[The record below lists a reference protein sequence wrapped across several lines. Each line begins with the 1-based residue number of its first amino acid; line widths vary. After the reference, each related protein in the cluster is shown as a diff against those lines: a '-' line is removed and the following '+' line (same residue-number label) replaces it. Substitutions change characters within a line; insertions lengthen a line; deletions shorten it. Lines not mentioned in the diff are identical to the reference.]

1 MSGGRLVGWYPTALH
16 EEPSKTSGGSVL
28 NRTYVAAELE
38 PIERRSVFDEVVTRL
53 GDFIMS
59 SGLKS
64 GDKLP
69 AERELTESLRVGRS
83 SLREAVKALR
93 AVGAIDVVAGGGMYV
108 GHGGSKAL
116 SKPLSWAVLLN
127 ASSLQQT
134 IEAREIL
141 EVQLAPLAAERISD
155 EELTELRHLLEH
167 MRAAHND
174 PEAYLSTDVR
184 FHLTIARA
192 SKNDILCYALEML
205 QHVVSA
211 WIRRTLRTA
220 NCEPLAIEEHQ
231 TIYDA
236 LAARNAPAAREA
248 MRAHLSAA
256 SQRLQKEP

>member
-1 MSGGRLVGWYPTALH
+1 I
-16 EEPSKTSGGSVL
+16 L
-28 NRTYVAAELE
+28 NRPNVAGDLE

-53 GDFIMS
+53 GDFIMQS
-59 SGLKS
+59 ELKP

-108 GHGGSKAL
+108 GRGGSKSLA
-116 SKPLSWAVLLN
+116 KPLSWAVLLN

-134 IEAREIL
+134 VEAREIL
-141 EVQLAPLAAERISD
+141 EVQLAPLAAERVGD
-155 EELTELRHLLEH
+155 EELTELRRLLEN
-167 MRAAHND
+167 MRAARND
-174 PEAYLSTDVR
+174 PEAYLSADVQ

-211 WIRRTLRTA
+211 WIRRSMLAT
-220 NCEPLAIEEHQ
+220 NCQPLAIDEHQ
-231 TIYDA
+231 AIYDA
-236 LAARNAPAAREA
+236 LVARNAPAAREA
-248 MRAHLSAA
+248 MRAHLDRA
-256 SQRLQKEP
+256 SRRLLEETSP